1 MTDQQKQLLWKTGLF
16 CLGMTPFLPFHF
28 LQTIFTTLVSN
39 TKHVFLQNSLVKMAV
54 MYHVTSVTS
63 WLFYFFLLNDLH
75 KVTAVHFSWQY
86 A

>member
-1 MTDQQKQLLWKTGLF
+1 
-16 CLGMTPFLPFHF
+16 
-28 LQTIFTTLVSN
+28 
-39 TKHVFLQNSLVKMAV
+39 MAV

-86 A
+86 AWNLPKVIWDILDKLLLKQKFKRDFL